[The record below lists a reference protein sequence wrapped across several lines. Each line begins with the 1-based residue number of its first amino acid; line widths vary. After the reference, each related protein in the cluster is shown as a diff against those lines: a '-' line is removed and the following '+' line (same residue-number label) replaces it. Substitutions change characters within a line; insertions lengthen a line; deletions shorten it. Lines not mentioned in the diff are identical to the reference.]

1 MSEALTADATAEDS
15 VKAVPR
21 QEEEEGESE
30 PKSAAA
36 VTKASPPTC
45 DRRLNFHVPFR

>member
-15 VKAVPR
+15 AKA
-21 QEEEEGESE
+21 EGEEE

-45 DRRLNFHVPFR
+45 DRRLNFQVPFW